1 MATNNATNNEQ
12 ISGDTGTAT
21 GYPITLNGLTNAGK
35 TVKFT
40 GSGSTVSLSTSDANG
55 NSYIGAGA
63 GNTTTSGTF
72 NTVLGFAAGP
82 AITSGSNNTGIG
94 GNVLNACTSGAN
106 NAGMGSSCLFKNTT
120 GFQNLAIGTGALQQ
134 VTTGSNNVCLGY
146 LAGFSYTAAET
157 NNIQIGGNV
166 IGTAGESNI
175 IRIGTQGSHTS
186 CFIAGINGAT
196 VVGTAVLA
204 STAGQLGTVVS
215 SLKYKENVQD
225 MANESAPI
233 MQCRPV
239 TFTYKTDET
248 KHLHYGLIAEE
259 VEKILP
265 ALVLKDGSGNPQ
277 SIAYHE
283 MPVMLLNE
291 IIKLRARIEE
301 LERKMS

>member
-1 MATNNATNNEQ
+1 MVTNNATNNEQ

-21 GYPITLNGLTNAGK
+21 GYPITFNGLTNAGK
-35 TVKFT
+35 TMKFT

-55 NSYIGAGA
+55 NIYMGAGA

-72 NTVLGFAAGP
+72 NTCIGFGGGP

-146 LAGFSYTAAET
+146 LAGFSYTGAET

-186 CFIAGINGAT
+186 CFIAAINGAT
-196 VVGTAVLA
+196 VVGTTVLA
-204 STAGQLGTVVS
+204 STTGQLGTIVS
-215 SLKYKENVQD
+215 SLIYKDNIED
-225 MANESAPI
+225 MAHESSPLL
-233 MQCRPV
+233 QCRPV
-239 TFTYKTDET
+239 TFTYKTDAT
-248 KHLHYGLIAEE
+248 QHKHYGLIAEE
-259 VEKILP
+259 VEQILP
-265 ALVLKDGSGNPQ
+265 ALVMKDSEGNPQ

-283 MPVMLLNE
+283 IPVLLLNE
-291 IIKLRARIEE
+291 VIKLRARIEE
-301 LERKMS
+301 LERTRS

>member
-1 MATNNATNNEQ
+1 MVTNNATNGDK

-55 NSYIGAGA
+55 NMYIGAGA

-72 NTVLGFAAGP
+72 NTCLGFGAGP
-82 AITSGSNNTGIG
+82 LITSGANNTGIG

-134 VTTGSNNVCLGY
+134 ITTGSNNVCLGY
-146 LAGFSYTAAET
+146 LAGFSYTGAEA
-157 NNIQIGGNV
+157 NNIVIGGSV
-166 IGTAGESNI
+166 IGTVGESNV
-175 IRIGTQGSHTS
+175 IRIGTQGTQTAT
-186 CFIAGINGAT
+186 FIAGINGAT
-196 VVGTAVLA
+196 VTGTAVLA
-204 STAGQLGTVVS
+204 STAGQLGTIVS

-225 MANESAPI
+225 MGDVSSPI

-239 TFTYKTDET
+239 TFTYREDKTNHT
-248 KHLHYGLIAEE
+248 HYGLIAEE
-259 VEKILP
+259 LENILP
-265 ALVLKDGSGNPQ
+265 ALVLKDSEGNPQ
-277 SIAYHE
+277 AIAYHE

-301 LERKMS
+301 LERKIS